1 MSGATSEFERPRS
14 PFIPRVL
21 RVVRR
26 THMYLG
32 LLLMPWVLLFGVTAL
47 SFNHPTVG
55 RGLEGQMIP
64 PPKLK
69 ELTGFE
75 GWRPEVIAR
84 DVLNRLDTDGAHY
97 DLEGDSARFSGW
109 PLFASDAPGG
119 KEVIILGIDRGMA
132 ILTKRDEPQ
141 QSAAAPFTGKTVDLP
156 AYRLTQLAEQL
167 QPLHPKLGIETSGPL
182 RPHPKI
188 HPELRF
194 VARDHKGTTWN
205 VVYNLSTQE
214 IDGRK
219 SSEARHAP
227 FVELLESLHTQHHYP
242 ASFGPTFF
250 WALFA
255 DLTALTLVF
264 WAMSGLFMW
273 WQMKKF
279 RLLGSLFLGSAV
291 ILASLVMISTSR
303 DLTFGP
309 ERESEP

>member
-1 MSGATSEFERPRS
+1 
-14 PFIPRVL
+14 
-21 RVVRR
+21 
-26 THMYLG
+26 MYLG
-32 LLLMPWVLLFGVTAL
+32 LLLMPWVLLFGITAL

-64 PPKLK
+64 PPKLQ
-69 ELTGFE
+69 ELTGFK
-75 GWRPEVIAR
+75 GWQPEVVAHE
-84 DVLNRLDTDGAHY
+84 VLNRLGSEGARY
-97 DLEGDSARFSGW
+97 NLEQGSARFAGW

-132 ILTKRDEPQ
+132 ILTKRDEPP
-141 QSAAAPFTGKTVDLP
+141 QSTPAPFTGKVIELP

-167 QPLHPKLGIETSGPL
+167 GELHAKLGIETSGPL

-194 VARDHKGTTWN
+194 IASDSQGTN
-205 VVYNLSTQE
+205 YNIVYNLSTQE
-214 IDGRK
+214 VDGRK
-219 SSEARHAP
+219 SNEARHAP

-255 DLTALTLVF
+255 DFTALTLVF

-279 RLLGSLFLGSAV
+279 RLLGALFLGSAV

-309 ERESEP
+309 ERSEGP